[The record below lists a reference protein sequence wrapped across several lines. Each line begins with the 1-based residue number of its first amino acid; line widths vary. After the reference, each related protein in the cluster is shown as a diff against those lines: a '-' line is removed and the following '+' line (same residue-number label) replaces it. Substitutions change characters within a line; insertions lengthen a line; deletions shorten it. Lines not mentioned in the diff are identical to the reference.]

1 MVVMAS
7 HNLVVAVAMV
17 LVVMGLMGERLFYMA

>member
-7 HNLVVAVAMV
+7 HNLVEVVEMV
-17 LVVMGLMGERLFYMA
+17 LLVMGLMVERLFYMA